1 MRRRTIWTL
10 ITLLASFALAS
21 PLAAQEGLKKVR
33 IAYPSNSICCLPL
46 FAALKWKAFEEH
58 GLQVEIIQARSQVSN
73 TALASGDIQYVAGV
87 GPNSV
92 SATLRGMASRA
103 VWFAT
108 DQLIY
113 SLLARPE
120 FLTLKDLR
128 KKKIGMI
135 GLGGTSEVA
144 LKIALESAGE
154 NPKNFVLLGMAAAQ
168 LLPALEAGALDAA
181 QLSPPFVSFAKKKGL
196 RELLDIGAHVKMPLG
211 GLTTLVTTIRSRPDE
226 LKKVIRSLQSTQ
238 QEMLRSKEKSVVLVS
253 TFLQV
258 DREAAEDTFTVYRKT
273 VSGNG
278 VPTHEGMDQIVKSL
292 QVSGQFADRKVAFEE
307 IADDRTAKE
316 VARELGYKIN

>member
-1 MRRRTIWTL
+1 MRRRTLWTL
-10 ITLLASFALAS
+10 ITLLASFALAP

-33 IAYPSNSICCLPL
+33 IAYPSNSICCLSL
-46 FAALKWKAFEEH
+46 FAALKWKVFEEQ

-92 SATLRGMASRA
+92 SATLRGMPSRA

-226 LKKVIRSLQSTQ
+226 LKKVIRALQSTQ

-258 DREAAEDTFTVYRKT
+258 DREAAEDTFTVYGKT

-292 QVSGQFADRKVAFEE
+292 QASGQFADRKVAFEE

>member
-33 IAYPSNSICCLPL
+33 IAYPSNSICCLSL

-154 NPKNFVLLGMAAAQ
+154 NPKSFVLLGMAAAQ

-196 RELLDIGAHVKMPLG
+196 RELLDIGSHVKMPLG

-238 QEMLRSKEKSVVLVS
+238 QEMLRSKEKSVALVA

>member
-1 MRRRTIWTL
+1 MRGRTIRTL
-10 ITLLASFALAS
+10 IILLGSFALAS
-21 PLAAQEGLKKVR
+21 PLAAQEGLKRIR
-33 IAYPSNSICCLPL
+33 IAYPSNSICCLSL

-58 GLQVEIIQARSQVSN
+58 GLQVEIVQARSQVSN
-73 TALASGDIQYVAGV
+73 AALASGDIQYVAGV

-92 SATLRGMASRA
+92 STTLRGMASRA

-196 RELLDIGAHVKMPLG
+196 RELLDIGSHVKMPLG

-238 QEMLRSKEKSVVLVS
+238 REMLRSKEKSVALVS
-253 TFLQV
+253 AFLQV

-278 VPTHEGMDQIVKSL
+278 VPTQEGMDQIVKSL

-316 VARELGYKIN
+316 IARELGYKIN

>member
-1 MRRRTIWTL
+1 MRRRTLWTL
-10 ITLLASFALAS
+10 ITLLASSALAS

-33 IAYPSNSICCLPL
+33 IAYPSNSICCLSL

-73 TALASGDIQYVAGV
+73 TALASGEFQYVAGV

-211 GLTTLVTTIRSRPDE
+211 GLTTLVATIRSRPDE

-238 QEMLRSKEKSVVLVS
+238 QEMLRSKEKSVALVS

-258 DREAAEDTFTVYRKT
+258 DREAAEDTFAVYRKT